1 MPRDVPGRAEPV
13 TRALAVLGG
22 ALAAA
27 LLLLDAPSV
36 AAAPKAG
43 GAKVAPRKK
52 DAQAEKALKKAL
64 DQDYLETRFD
74 DAENRLRGAIQA
86 CGTDDCSPAVLAR
99 LHVALGSV
107 LAGGKKALQ
116 DAQDAFVDALNL
128 DPTIQPDPDMSS
140 AEVTFAFEQAQKKR
154 KLGKS
159 PPPPVEEPA
168 PKSDEGAEKPAEP
181 PPEEKKPASEPERNW
196 VSLAFIPDLS
206 FVSGEEVC
214 TKESQRTEH
223 YYCARQD
230 GSRYVGTPTVGN
242 GDNINSGIALSTMRA
257 TLGYARLVGDHFTF
271 GVRAGFAFNGAR
283 GDAASFIPF
292 HGEGRIAFWP
302 TSAPFSAAGVRPFV
316 FVSGGYAQID
326 TKVDVEVLED
336 GEACRAL
343 DPEDTSSPCTQATG
357 KDGAIQPRKQTLS
370 AYKQTGLGFASIGGG
385 VQFSPT
391 RRVGIDLGVR
401 ASLTFPVV
409 APVISPEA
417 GISVGF

>member
-1 MPRDVPGRAEPV
+1 M

-22 ALAAA
+22 ALVAGSLLFAAP
-27 LLLLDAPSV
+27 L

-43 GAKVAPRKK
+43 AAKTAPRKK

-64 DQDYLETRFD
+64 DQDFLETRFD

-86 CGTDDCSPAVLAR
+86 CGANDCSPALLAR
-99 LHVALGSV
+99 IHAALGSV
-107 LAGGKKALQ
+107 LAGGKKELQ
-116 DAQDAFVDALNL
+116 DAQDAFIDALNL
-128 DPTIQPDPDMSS
+128 DPSVQPDPDISS
-140 AEVTFAFEQAQKKR
+140 AEVGFAFEQAQKKL
-154 KLGKS
+154 KLGKAGA
-159 PPPPVEEPA
+159 PA
-168 PKSDEGAEKPAEP
+168 ATDAGPKSDDAADKAPEP
-181 PPEEKKPASEPERNW
+181 TPEEKKPAAEPERNW
-196 VSLAFIPDLS
+196 LSLAFIPDLT
-206 FVSGEEVC
+206 FVSGTEVC

-230 GSRYVGTPTVGN
+230 GSHYVGTPTAGN
-242 GDNINSGIALSTMRA
+242 GDNVNGGVALSTMRA
-257 TLGYARLVGDHFTF
+257 TIGYARLVGDHVTF
-271 GVRAGFAFNGAR
+271 GARVGFAFNGAS
-283 GDAASFIPF
+283 GDAASFVPF

-302 TSAPFSAAGVRPFV
+302 TSAPFSEAGVRPFV
-316 FVSGGYAQID
+316 FVGGGYAQID
-326 TKVDVEVLED
+326 TKVEVEVLED
-336 GEACRAL
+336 GRACGAL
-343 DPEDTSSPCTQATG
+343 DPTDTASACTKASG

-401 ASLTFPVV
+401 ASLTFPVT